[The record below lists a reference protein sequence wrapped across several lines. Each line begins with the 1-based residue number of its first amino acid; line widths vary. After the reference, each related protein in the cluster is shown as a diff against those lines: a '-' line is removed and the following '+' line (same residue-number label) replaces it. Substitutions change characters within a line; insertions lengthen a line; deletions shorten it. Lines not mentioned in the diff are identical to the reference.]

1 MIFGNRRQKE
11 IHAQIGQFCGLVG
24 ATVEQFANIVNHY
37 LDGDKHFKEETREIS
52 ATESQADTIRK
63 DVEHQMYEGAFL
75 PAYRED
81 YIDLLETLDNVA
93 NRAEDASQLI
103 WLVRPEIP
111 PELSD
116 DLRQLARLTVD
127 AYAPVPDLVK
137 RVLEGD
143 FEVQQEVAAIAQLE
157 ARIDGIELSATRRV
171 FKELDLEK
179 ADKLLLMKLV
189 EELAEVSD
197 CIKKVGSRL
206 NIIAI
211 KRQMA

>member
-1 MIFGNRRQKE
+1 MIFGNRRRKE

-24 ATVEQFANIVNHY
+24 TTVEQFASIVNHY
-37 LDGDKHFKEETREIS
+37 LDGDTHFKEETREIS
-52 ATESQADTIRK
+52 ETETQADAIRK
-63 DVEHQMYEGAFL
+63 DVERQMYEGAFL

-93 NRAEDASQLI
+93 NRAEDACQLI

-111 PELSD
+111 PELSE

-127 AYAPVPDLVK
+127 AYTSVPDLVK

-143 FEVQQEVAAIAQLE
+143 FEVQQEVAAISLLE
-157 ARIDGIELSATRRV
+157 AQIDGIELRATRRV

-179 ADKLLLMKLV
+179 ADKLLLMKLM